1 MEKFRGPRRFEKHE
15 QPHIAALEVEAV
27 VLDVIHGGYYAD
39 PHREHRNTTVAQAI
53 GVRRFTLLDGIPLE
67 PVEILERVT
76 LARQVDRIVVME
88 QERLRR
94 VKKLEVT
101 LGCLP
106 SGEKRLACYPV
117 SQLEEDAFNTLME
130 EVKQEGRFDLVNS
143 LDELKKIAR
152 DKGLP
157 EKLLVVPRLPISLD
171 TLTDIARNNLHEAV
185 RKIIVSNEPFYVE
198 FFNIAEPINI
208 RQHSLELIR
217 GIGKKTVKQLV
228 AERSRRPFT
237 SFEEVKKVIKVD
249 PLEGLVEKIV
259 EEITGESKYN
269 LFIPPQDPGIP
280 FFDYLSK
287 MKKRAARAGG
297 RYQ

>member
-1 MEKFRGPRRFEKHE
+1 MEKFKGPRRFEKHE

-39 PHREHRNTTVAQAI
+39 PHREHRNTTVAQAL
-53 GVRRFTLLDGIPLE
+53 GARRFTLLDGIPLE

-76 LARQVDRIVVME
+76 LARQIDRIVVLE
-88 QERLRR
+88 QERLKR
-94 VKKLEVT
+94 VKKLEVL

-106 SGEKRLACYPV
+106 SGEKRMACYPV
-117 SQLEEDAFNTLME
+117 SQLEDEAFNILLE
-130 EVKQEGRFDLVNS
+130 EARQEGRFDVVNS
-143 LDELKKIAR
+143 LEELKKIAR
-152 DKGLP
+152 EKGLP
-157 EKLLVVPRLPISLD
+157 EKLLVVPRSPIPLD
-171 TLTDIARNNLHEAV
+171 KLTDIARNNLHEAV
-185 RKIIVSNEPFYVE
+185 RKILLGNEPFYVE
-198 FFNIAEPINI
+198 FFNVAEPINI

-228 AERSRRPFT
+228 AERSRKPFT

-259 EEITGESKYN
+259 EEITGQSKYN
-269 LFIPPQDPGIP
+269 LFIPPQDPSVP

-287 MKKRAARAGG
+287 MRKRAARSGG